1 MLVSMPLE
9 EIVLFYTE
17 NMVVFALDQCGNKY
31 MADKSLNVLEE
42 ELDPV
47 IFMRVNRQYILNVK
61 YVYGFKIYDR
71 VKLMVSLT
79 QKDID
84 HVIIVGQEKARGFR
98 EWICR

>member
-1 MLVSMPLE
+1 M
-9 EIVLFYTE
+9 
-17 NMVVFALDQCGNKY
+17 
-31 MADKSLNVLEE
+31 EE

-98 EWICR
+98 VWIWR